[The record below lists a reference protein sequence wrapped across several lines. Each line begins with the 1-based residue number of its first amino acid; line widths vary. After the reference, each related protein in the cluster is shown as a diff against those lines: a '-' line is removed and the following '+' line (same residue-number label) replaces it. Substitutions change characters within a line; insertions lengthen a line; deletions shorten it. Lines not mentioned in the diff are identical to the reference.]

1 MIAHAAQVL
10 KGRREL
16 QPTSRSFYRRW
27 SPRGFQAMALAED
40 TLITI
45 GTTYVIY
52 STAVTRDYK
61 NLDRQIRVRIDKKS
75 TEIRAG
81 QAGR

>member
-1 MIAHAAQVL
+1 
-10 KGRREL
+10 
-16 QPTSRSFYRRW
+16 
-27 SPRGFQAMALAED
+27 MALAED